1 MFLLQTNNE
10 KIIQIIRDMYK
21 EQFFYTKFDII
32 KHINFI
38 KQYSLIYINNALA
51 ELVENPN
58 MYITD
63 KYDNIGTLI
72 NIDDLYIFQPL
83 YNVQDQ
89 TSLFTKENLP
99 SLSQDKL
106 NIVTAHDHK
115 KMSKKIQLHHD
126 DDKTFFSNK
135 L

>member
-1 MFLLQTNNE
+1 MYAKKFYKKKLLEKNWFTSNINN
-10 KIIQIIRDMYK
+10 IISYSGENTESSKYFSEK

-72 NIDDLYIFQPL
+72 NIDDLYIL
-83 YNVQDQ
+83 
-89 TSLFTKENLP
+89 TSLGG
-99 SLSQDKL
+99 
-106 NIVTAHDHK
+106 
-115 KMSKKIQLHHD
+115 
-126 DDKTFFSNK
+126 
-135 L
+135 